1 MSNSVF
7 KLIIFLSFISL
18 NLADISAQS
27 IKNVIIND
35 SLSVD
40 TTIYNIQLPSLQT
53 FIEAGLNNS
62 PLLKIDDNEIEQN
75 IQKLKIIKS
84 AWSDNI
90 FIEGLTKFGLFNQL
104 IISGEAGTSNEVGV
118 QSANQQF
125 NYYTGLSMKIPLS
138 EFLNRKKSI
147 KIINRDLDNSKLKRQ
162 QLVNDFKLLIIDQYY
177 KVVNLKEVFSFL
189 IEDIQ
194 SKEISFL
201 KAEKDLECGTVS
213 IVDFSNIVTERR
225 KSRESYY
232 KTKNELLSE
241 YYKLQII
248 TGLNF

>member
-1 MSNSVF
+1 MSKSGLTF
-7 KLIIFLSFISL
+7 IFILSFISF
-18 NLADISAQS
+18 NLTDIAAQAT
-27 IKNVIIND
+27 KNISVND
-35 SLSVD
+35 TLSVD
-40 TTIYNIQLPSLQT
+40 TSLYNIQLPSLQT
-53 FIEAGLNNS
+53 FIDAGLKNS
-62 PLLKIDDNEIEQN
+62 PLIRIDDNEIEQN

-84 AWSDNI
+84 AWTDNI

-104 IISGEAGTSNEVGV
+104 IISGEAGTTNEVGL

-138 EFLNRKKSI
+138 DFLNRKKSI
-147 KIINRDLDNSKLKRQ
+147 KIINRDLDNSKLKKQ

-189 IEDIQ
+189 VEDIQ

-201 KAEKDLECGTVS
+201 KAEKDLECGAVS

-241 YYKLQII
+241 FYKLQII